1 MFRLDCP
8 QKAGNQK
15 GTVGL
20 FQGKGIEHSW
30 YEGVKGNNETGR
42 VKWGQDW
49 ESSAEEE
56 VW

>member
-30 YEGVKGNNETGR
+30 YEGVKGNNESGR
-42 VKWGQDW
+42 VKWGQEW
-49 ESSAEEE
+49 ESRAEEE
-56 VW
+56 V